1 MNCGETEGTVEVLCL
16 HELDTKYIY
25 MGVIPN
31 AACFLMRL
39 FNCLLEL
46 EVFAVVSAGF

>member
-1 MNCGETEGTVEVLCL
+1 MSCGETKGAVVVLCM
-16 HELDTKYIY
+16 HELGTKYVY

-31 AACFLMRL
+31 ATCFLMRL

-46 EVFAVVSAGF
+46 EVFALVSVGF